1 MSLIRINRHPSRREL
16 AVFGLCWLVFFA
28 IFALVALARRHQ
40 GSAALL
46 AALAVLVPLAGG
58 IWPSGMRVVY
68 LAMAYLAFPIGLVV
82 SFLILAAVYYLVLT
96 PTGLVMRLVGYDPM
110 SRRFDAEAKSYW
122 CPRQSPRDPG
132 RYFRQF

>member
-1 MSLIRINRHPSRREL
+1 MSLVRINRNPSRREL
-16 AVFGLCWLVFFA
+16 AVFGLCWLAFFA
-28 IFALVALARRHQ
+28 LLALAALARSRQ

-46 AALAVLVPLAGG
+46 AALAVLVPLAGR
-58 IWPSGMRVVY
+58 IWPAGMRLVY

-110 SRRFDAEAKSYW
+110 QRRFDPQARSYW
-122 CPRQSPRDPG
+122 SPRESPRDPG